1 MDMRISHLFG
11 MAIGAALVLA
21 PPVALGQ
28 QDRGGVGGALD
39 QLNRT
44 INPQQ
49 DQDQRRARDQ
59 SGASRVDDRSAQNYG
74 RYSDQELR
82 DQSYRLEDEA
92 RRIERERRAVDD
104 EMDRR
109 RIRR

>member
-1 MDMRISHLFG
+1 MHASHLLG
-11 MAIGAALVLA
+11 MAVGAALILA
-21 PPVALGQ
+21 PPVLGQ

-59 SGASRVDDRSAQNYG
+59 SGASRADDRSAQNYG
-74 RYSDQELR
+74 RFSDQELR
-82 DQSYRLEDEA
+82 DQSYRLEDES